1 MHFTMETSYIATKMK
16 NWGRMDVR
24 FMHLAMAVAQES
36 SNCFPCLKKMQSLY
50 MQISGLS
57 NNQDYG
63 ITFPF
68 YACKT

>member
-1 MHFTMETSYIATKMK
+1 METSYIATKMK